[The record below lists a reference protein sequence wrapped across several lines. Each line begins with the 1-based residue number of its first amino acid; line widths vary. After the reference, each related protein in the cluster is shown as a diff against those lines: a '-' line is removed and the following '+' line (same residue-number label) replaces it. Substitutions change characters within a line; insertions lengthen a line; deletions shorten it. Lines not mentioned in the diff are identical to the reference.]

1 MPGGA
6 SSMACQAV
14 EGTVATKTD
23 ALNQRISNSYK
34 QLSQAATELNSVSD
48 ELGKFV
54 TALDSALRRLNLGI
68 ATWLRLES
76 REDGSGNYTKRDLG
90 YAKVGN
96 KWGIALRTMSG
107 NHNDVEDSNVEEW
120 LFNDAPRA
128 LRIESVEKLPDLF
141 ESLVK
146 EADAATKQIRT
157 KTQRAQALASA
168 LVDQVPAASPTET
181 TPVRKSEGTFP
192 MMKTKF

>member
-1 MPGGA
+1 MTN
-6 SSMACQAV
+6 SS
-14 EGTVATKTD
+14 GKSD
-23 ALNQRISNSYK
+23 NLNARISSSYQ
-34 QLSQAATELNSVSD
+34 QLTAAATELNAVSD

-54 TALDSALRRLNLGI
+54 TALDVALRKLNLGI

-96 KWGIALRTMSG
+96 KWGIALRAMSG
-107 NHNDVEDSNVEEW
+107 NHNVLDESNVEEW

-146 EADAATKQIRT
+146 EADAATKQIKS
-157 KTQRAQALASA
+157 KTNQAQTLVTALDPQNQQATTEI
-168 LVDQVPAASPTET
+168 PAP
-181 TPVRKSEGTFP
+181 PRKPEGTGTGTGTGTFP
-192 MMKTKF
+192 MMRKKI